1 MWVRQQQEWEEQQG
15 DMGCDVSTRKDML
28 EAEATLY
35 YMESDI
41 WRKQMWF
48 S

>member
-1 MWVRQQQEWEEQQG
+1 MRKQGEWEAQQG
-15 DMGCDVSTRKDML
+15 DMECDVSTRKDML

-35 YMESDI
+35 YKESDI
-41 WRKQMWF
+41 WRKQMWL